1 MYKENFASFLKKVP
15 KIYCKVQKRNRKLH
29 SVHLNLVRN
38 ELSSDGKRSVP
49 TMLWGSADHH
59 FPIIPKLQ
67 IHIATWNLSN
77 QKF

>member
-1 MYKENFASFLKKVP
+1 MYKENFAPFLRKLP

-49 TMLWGSADHH
+49 AML
-59 FPIIPKLQ
+59 
-67 IHIATWNLSN
+67 
-77 QKF
+77 